1 MSNEISLEQLKQL
14 QNRSEIT
21 YEDILEFTLA
31 TDEYNSARS
40 DHFVFRLLH
49 GDDDE
54 LTYGES
60 GQYVRGRLA
69 TAEKRMYGNSFY
81 KTLPKNL

>member
-1 MSNEISLEQLKQL
+1 MSNKISLDQLKQL
-14 QNRSEIT
+14 QDRSEIT

-31 TDEYNSARS
+31 TDEYNEARS
-40 DHFVFRLLH
+40 NHFMFRLLH

-69 TAEKRMYGNSFY
+69 TAEKRMCGNEFY
-81 KTLPKNL
+81 KKLPKKI